1 MASENGRAQRSCR
14 NTALVSDAEEILAEQ
29 VGKPD
34 YKKWQSCRRKD
45 FKADTT
51 STSEHEEFWR
61 NKRGPSR
68 KAKYD
73 HVTDS
78 E

>member
-1 MASENGRAQRSCR
+1 MASERGGAQRGCR
-14 NTALVSDAEEILAEQ
+14 NTALVSEAEEILAEAD
-29 VGKPD
+29 GKLHD
-34 YKKWQSCRRKD
+34 TKWQSCRRKD
-45 FKADTT
+45 FEADTT

-61 NKRGPSR
+61 NMRGPSR